1 MKKFIKTLSES
12 IINYLLPRNIG
23 EDQIIKK
30 IDNSLK
36 KLDYYGVK
44 YDKKNIKKDI
54 SFFYSDFNRVA
65 KETFSYIK
73 SK

>member
-1 MKKFIKTLSES
+1 MKKFIKTFSES
-12 IINYLLPRNIG
+12 IINSLLPRNIS

-36 KLDYYGVK
+36 KLDYYGVE

-54 SFFYSDFNRVA
+54 SFFIVTSI
-65 KETFSYIK
+65 E
-73 SK
+73 

>member
-1 MKKFIKTLSES
+1 MKKFIKTFSES
-12 IINYLLPRNIG
+12 IINSLLPRNIS

-36 KLDYYGVK
+36 KLDYYGVE

>member
-12 IINYLLPRNIG
+12 IINSLLPRNIS

-36 KLDYYGVK
+36 KLDYYGVE